1 MLLRN
6 LYLTIPVIHSFIFV
20 TSGCQGQPGGSIWV
34 ALDWEPAHRFL
45 PGNRQE
51 DLAMPSHAVWWRQSQ
66 SSLWMHASQ
75 FHCQKQQ
82 RHHANTK
89 RSHSITWPLTG
100 AVSVTCG
107 CITPKFNDNNFIA
120 SDSVGQ
126 AFKQGSAGWLVSVPC
141 GVSLGGS
148 TVNEGSNVGSLLCA
162 ACHLGSL
169 ISPLHGLSSSR
180 ASLFPCGVL
189 AG

>member
-34 ALDWEPAHRFL
+34 ALDWEPALPFHDAQARR
-45 PGNRQE
+45 PGNA
-51 DLAMPSHAVWWRQSQ
+51 LACCLMEAISIFPVNACIPVP
-66 SSLWMHASQ
+66 LPVPQ
-75 FHCQKQQ
+75 FH
-82 RHHANTK
+82 
-89 RSHSITWPLTG
+89 
-100 AVSVTCG
+100 CG
-107 CITPKFNDNNFIA
+107 CITPKFNDNNCIA
-120 SDSVGQ
+120 PDSVGR
-126 AFKQGSAGWLVSVPC
+126 AFKRGSAGWLVSAPC

-148 TVNEGSNVGSLLCA
+148 TVNEGPKMASLLCA

-180 ASLFPCGVL
+180 ASLFPCGLL